1 MASYFDLP
9 PQKVAAPA
17 CIEQIPQ
24 EQRNQLG
31 RTSSLMSP
39 AVAQILEGLG
49 DDHSSSSDEDSDLSD
64 DQEKEHPQ
72 SQSKKDISAQK
83 IQQKKQKFNS
93 AQAPRPSSLSPNR
106 SRSRSRSATRKV
118 SNMPSSA
125 DTNGASSDKPKNK
138 QPHMARFHSLRSIL
152 FQQKI
157 EDRLRTATQEDCN
170 KEVSAAE
177 TWQNQHKERQM
188 HHPTTPEKHAQAKSG
203 IGSRLKMT
211 LRRMTTR
218 DAGGMEKIKEDGAP
232 VEFKDRPSTL
242 SSENEEKEPESKKA
256 NENDDASIKETDVD
270 DLVRWVSRRG
280 SAGEGEVQ
288 KNDII
293 EGAKDESAQD
303 SLGRSDI
310 EDLIHHA
317 RRKSSTKGVQEASDE
332 QLGYS
337 DAPTEP
343 DTDLS
348 SDEEENADD
357 LVRWISRRDRSK
369 AGPVRRN
376 LQREELDSDV
386 EEHYDSDVP
395 ELGRWYKR
403 HDATSGESGATTPI
417 KDAFEQQQI
426 EEEEEN
432 RGRPRSRELPE
443 PPTKEKTH
451 LSSSDVDE
459 LVRWVSSKSLNLK
472 RHDTPLSQAQTQAGT
487 PDSTQEEKKQAVGMT
502 LDQGSLS
509 HRDVQ
514 DLIEHARKTSTPA
527 DDTSPDSSS
536 IERGDLKNMQR
547 ENSLPARDP
556 QLELAGKR
564 EDIRNKE
571 KEEQLGM
578 SLQDGSLSH
587 GDIED
592 LLAHVRSK

>member
-9 PQKVAAPA
+9 PQKVAPSA
-17 CIEQIPQ
+17 CIDQMPQ
-24 EQRNQLG
+24 EQRKQLG

-64 DQEKEHPQ
+64 DQEKGHPK
-72 SQSKKDISAQK
+72 SQSKKDVSAQK
-83 IQQKKQKFNS
+83 IQQKKQKLNS

-118 SNMPSSA
+118 SSTPSSA
-125 DTNGASSDKPKNK
+125 DANGASSDRPKNK

-157 EDRLRTATQEDCN
+157 EDRLRTATQEDC
-170 KEVSAAE
+170 KELSAAE

-242 SSENEEKEPESKKA
+242 SSENEEKQPKSKKE
-256 NENDDASIKETDVD
+256 NENDDASIKDTDIN
-270 DLVRWVSRRG
+270 DLVRWVSQRSSSNERK
-280 SAGEGEVQ
+280 VQ
-288 KNDII
+288 KDDTA
-293 EGAKDESAQD
+293 ESVKDDNGQD
-303 SLGRSDI
+303 GLGHSDI
-310 EDLIHHA
+310 EDLVRHVT
-317 RRKSSTKGVQEASDE
+317 RKLSAKDVQEVNNE
-332 QLGYS
+332 HLGYS
-337 DAPTEP
+337 DAATEP

-348 SDEEENADD
+348 SDEEEDADD

-386 EEHYDSDVP
+386 EEHYDSDIP

-417 KDAFEQQQI
+417 KDTFDQQQI
-426 EEEEEN
+426 EDEEEN

-443 PPTKEKTH
+443 PPTQEKTH

-459 LVRWVSSKSLNLK
+459 LVRWVSSKNLK
-472 RHDTPLSQAQTQAGT
+472 RYDTPLSQAQTPTGI
-487 PDSTQEEKKQAVGMT
+487 PDSAQDEKKQAVGMS
-502 LDQGSLS
+502 LDKGSLS
-509 HRDVQ
+509 HRDIQ
-514 DLIEHARKTSTPA
+514 DLIEHARKTSIPT
-527 DDTSPDSSS
+527 DETNPDASG
-536 IERGDLKNMQR
+536 IERGDLKNMQH
-547 ENSLPARDP
+547 ENSSPTLDP

-571 KEEQLGM
+571 KEERLGM
-578 SLQDGSLSH
+578 SMQDASLSH

>member
-1 MASYFDLP
+1 MSSYFDLP
-9 PQKVAAPA
+9 PQKVAPPE

-24 EQRNQLG
+24 EQRKQLG

-49 DDHSSSSDEDSDLSD
+49 NDHSSSSEEDSDLSD
-64 DQEKEHPQ
+64 DQEKGHPK

-83 IQQKKQKFNS
+83 IQQKKQKLNS

-118 SNMPSSA
+118 SNMSSSA
-125 DTNGASSDKPKNK
+125 DAKEASSDRPKNK
-138 QPHMARFHSLRSIL
+138 QPQMARFHSLRSIL

-157 EDRLRTATQEDCN
+157 EDRLRTATQEDCK

-188 HHPTTPEKHAQAKSG
+188 HHPTTPEKHAQVKSG

-242 SSENEEKEPESKKA
+242 SSENEEKQPESKKA
-256 NENDDASIKETDVD
+256 TENDDASIKDTDVD

-280 SAGEGEVQ
+280 SSGEGEVQ
-288 KNDII
+288 KDDTVEGVKDDI
-293 EGAKDESAQD
+293 GQD
-303 SLGRSDI
+303 SLGHSNIQDPV
-310 EDLIHHA
+310 HHA
-317 RRKSSTKGVQEASDE
+317 RRKSSTKDVQDASDE
-332 QLGYS
+332 HLGYS
-337 DAPTEP
+337 DAPTES
-343 DTDLS
+343 DTELS

-357 LVRWISRRDRSK
+357 LVRWISHRDRSK

-395 ELGRWYKR
+395 EIGRWYKR
-403 HDATSGESGATTPI
+403 HDATSGESAATTPI
-417 KDAFEQQQI
+417 KETFEQQQI

-443 PPTKEKTH
+443 PPAQEKTH

-459 LVRWVSSKSLNLK
+459 LVRWISSKNLK
-472 RHDTPLSQAQTQAGT
+472 RPDTPLSQAQTQTGT
-487 PDSTQEEKKQAVGMT
+487 PESTQDEKKQAVGMS

-514 DLIEHARKTSTPA
+514 ELIEHVRKTSTPT
-527 DDTSPDSSS
+527 DDTAPDSSS

-547 ENSLPARDP
+547 ENSPSTRDP
-556 QLELAGKR
+556 QLELEGKR

-578 SLQDGSLSH
+578 SMQDASLSH

>member
-17 CIEQIPQ
+17 CMEQMPQ
-24 EQRNQLG
+24 EQRKQLG

-49 DDHSSSSDEDSDLSD
+49 DDHSSSSEEDSGLSD
-64 DQEKEHPQ
+64 NQEKRHPK
-72 SQSKKDISAQK
+72 SQSKKDTSAQK
-83 IQQKKQKFNS
+83 IQQKKQNFTS

-125 DTNGASSDKPKNK
+125 DANGASSDKPKNK

-157 EDRLRTATQEDCN
+157 EDRLRTATEEDCK
-170 KEVSAAE
+170 KEASAAE
-177 TWQNQHKERQM
+177 TWQKQHKERQM

-211 LRRMTTR
+211 LRRMTTK
-218 DAGGMEKIKEDGAP
+218 DVGGMEKIKEDGAP

-242 SSENEEKEPESKKA
+242 SSENEEKQPESKKS
-256 NENDDASIKETDVD
+256 NENDDASIKDIDVD

-280 SAGEGEVQ
+280 SSGEVQ
-288 KNDII
+288 KDDIV
-293 EGAKDESAQD
+293 ESAKDESV
-303 SLGRSDI
+303 LGHSDI
-310 EDLIHHA
+310 EDLVHHA
-317 RRKSSTKGVQEASDE
+317 RRKSSTKDAQEASDE
-332 QLGYS
+332 HLGYS
-337 DAPTEP
+337 DASTEP

-357 LVRWISRRDRSK
+357 LVRWISRREGSE
-369 AGPVRRN
+369 AGPVKRN

-403 HDATSGESGATTPI
+403 HDATSGESAATTPI
-417 KDAFEQQQI
+417 KETFDLQQI
-426 EEEEEN
+426 EDEEEN

-443 PPTKEKTH
+443 SPTQEKTH

-459 LVRWVSSKSLNLK
+459 LIRWVSSKNLK
-472 RHDTPLSQAQTQAGT
+472 RHDTPLSQAQTQTGT
-487 PDSTQEEKKQAVGMT
+487 LDSAQDEKKQAVGMS

-514 DLIEHARKTSTPA
+514 DLIEHARKTSATA
-527 DDTSPDSSS
+527 DDTAPDASG
-536 IERGDLKNMQR
+536 IERGDLKNMHR
-547 ENSLPARDP
+547 ENTPPTRDP
-556 QLELAGKR
+556 QLELEGKR

-578 SLQDGSLSH
+578 SLQDASLSH

>member
-17 CIEQIPQ
+17 CMEQMPQ
-24 EQRNQLG
+24 EQRKQLG

-49 DDHSSSSDEDSDLSD
+49 DDHSSSSEEDSDPLD
-64 DQEKEHPQ
+64 DQEKGHAK

-83 IQQKKQKFNS
+83 IQQNKQKFNS

-106 SRSRSRSATRKV
+106 NRSRSRSASRKV
-118 SNMPSSA
+118 SNMPSSGDA
-125 DTNGASSDKPKNK
+125 NGASSDKPKSK

-157 EDRLRTATQEDCN
+157 EDRLRTATQEDSK
-170 KEVSAAE
+170 KEASAAE

-188 HHPTTPEKHAQAKSG
+188 QHPTTSEKHAQAKSG

-211 LRRMTTR
+211 LRRMTTK

-242 SSENEEKEPESKKA
+242 SSENEEKQPKSKKA
-256 NENDDASIKETDVD
+256 NENDDASIKDTDVD
-270 DLVRWVSRRG
+270 DLVRWVSRHG
-280 SAGEGEVQ
+280 SSGEVQ
-288 KNDII
+288 KDDVV
-293 EGAKDESAQD
+293 EGAKDESVQD
-303 SLGRSDI
+303 GLGHSDV

-317 RRKSSTKGVQEASDE
+317 RRKSSTKDVQEASDE
-332 QLGYS
+332 HQGYS

-348 SDEEENADD
+348 SDEEENTDD

-369 AGPVRRN
+369 AGPVKRN
-376 LQREELDSDV
+376 LQRDELDSDV
-386 EEHYDSDVP
+386 EEHYDSDIP

-403 HDATSGESGATTPI
+403 HDATSGESAATTPI
-417 KDAFEQQQI
+417 KDTFDLQQI
-426 EEEEEN
+426 EDEEEN

-443 PPTKEKTH
+443 PPAQEKTH

-459 LVRWVSSKSLNLK
+459 LVRWVSSKNLK
-472 RHDTPLSQAQTQAGT
+472 RHDTPLSQAQTQTGT
-487 PDSTQEEKKQAVGMT
+487 PDSAQDEKKQAVGMT
-502 LDQGSLS
+502 LDEGSLS

-514 DLIEHARKTSTPA
+514 DLIEHARKTSTTA
-527 DDTSPDSSS
+527 DDTSVHASG

-547 ENSLPARDP
+547 ENSPSIRDP

-592 LLAHVRSK
+592 LLAHVKSK